1 MGGTGLVGRPIERT
15 LGRDGRRRRSGASRS
30 ATTTTTTTTT
40 ATAASTAPAPG
51 GSEHAAERI
60 DHESLDGCHRGHA
73 AHDHGKRQRSDGTIF
88 SVSFYANGVFL
99 KTDGAGPYS
108 MQWSNPAPGT
118 YVLTAVA
125 ADDKGGTTT
134 SAPVTV
140 TVKKKK

>member
-1 MGGTGLVGRPIERT
+1 MLPSVSITSPSTGATVGTPLTIT
-15 LGRDGRRRRSGASRS
+15 AS
-30 ATTTTTTTTT
+30 
-40 ATAASTAPAPG
+40 ASDP
-51 GSEHAAERI
+51 
-60 DHESLDGCHRGHA
+60 
-73 AHDHGKRQRSDGTIF
+73 DGTIF